1 MLNKSLLALS
11 LVITSQATLADWYV
25 QPKLGADFRSYTLNI
40 GENNQEATANIPG
53 LNVGI
58 SFINA
63 GGYYFDVEYSTGEGD
78 VSDFFLEDDYI
89 EHSEFTLSTGY
100 SLGSGYT
107 VFGGFTTSGTL
118 IENRKEQNDPITDM
132 EFNITGFFGGMAKTF
147 VLAKSHSINIS
158 GALGLMAAEFNSPA
172 GEEHNTYLFNADG
185 DGTGFSGSA
194 SYSYRSAPMALTLGM
209 KVQSYSYSDMVDA
222 DTGAQ
227 YADISEDIT
236 TAFAKASFL
245 F

>member
-40 GENNQEATANIPG
+40 GENNQEA
-53 LNVGI
+53 
-58 SFINA
+58 
-63 GGYYFDVEYSTGEGD
+63 DVEYSTGEGD

-118 IENRKEQNDPITDM
+118 IENRKEQSDPITDM
-132 EFNITGFFGGMAKTF
+132 EFNITGFFAGMAKSF